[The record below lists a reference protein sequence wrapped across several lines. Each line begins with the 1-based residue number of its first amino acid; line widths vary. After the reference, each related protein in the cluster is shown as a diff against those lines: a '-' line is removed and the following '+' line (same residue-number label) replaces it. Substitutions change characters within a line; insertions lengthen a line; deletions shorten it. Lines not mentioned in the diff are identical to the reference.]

1 MAEVR
6 FTRRALR
13 DIRKLSPEARRWIEV
28 ALDALMDDPTSG
40 DPLHGDWKGY
50 WKLRAGAYRVIY
62 RLKDSDIVEVQYV
75 RRRQDAYRR

>member
-13 DIRKLSPEARRWIEV
+13 DIRKLSLEARQLIEV

-62 RLKDSDIVEVQYV
+62 GIRDSDVVEVQYV

>member
-62 RLKDSDIVEVQYV
+62 GIRDSDVVEVQYV